1 MRNLQRPGRS
11 PVMASNAMI
20 ATSHPLASQVGIDI
34 LKAGGNAVDAA
45 IAACAT
51 LCVVEPAMT
60 GIGGDCFAL
69 YSPAGS
75 TKPLALNGSGR
86 APKAASVDAIKAKGF
101 DAIEVQSAHAVTI
114 PGAIAAWT
122 KLNTDHGTKPIQE
135 LLAPAISYAEN
146 GFPIMHRVGIDWAD
160 LTPKLLADDVSSKVL
175 LKNGK
180 APKIGTIFSQ
190 PLLGATLKKI
200 AAQGRSGFYKGE
212 VAEDIVNRLNSL
224 GGLHTLA
231 DLEECQAEYVVPVS
245 TDYKKHQV
253 HECPPN
259 GQGICALI
267 ILNILSRHDIK
278 RLNEVDQIHLLAE
291 ATKLAYHQRDLY
303 ISDPSFSKIPVEWLL
318 SDKHTDQLSEMI
330 NLDIASNIDSLK
342 FPSHDDTT
350 YLCCVDSNGNAI
362 SFINSLFSGFG
373 SGIMAPKSGVILQN
387 RGSSFLIDDTHV
399 NRIEGGKRPM
409 HTIIPGMLTQNE
421 KAVAPFGVMG
431 GQYQSTGHSNFISNI
446 LDRGLD
452 LQEAMDQ
459 PRSFAIDGKLQVEN
473 NFSSTVCE
481 KLQKKGHELEFVE
494 KPLGGSQAVWI
505 DHTNGVLIGASDPR
519 KDGCAIGY

>member
-160 LTPKLLADDVSSKVL
+160 LAPKLLADDVSSKVL
-175 LKNGK
+175 LKSS
-180 APKIGTIFSQ
+180 A
-190 PLLGATLKKI
+190 
-200 AAQGRSGFYKGE
+200 
-212 VAEDIVNRLNSL
+212 VN
-224 GGLHTLA
+224 
-231 DLEECQAEYVVPVS
+231 C
-245 TDYKKHQV
+245 
-253 HECPPN
+253 
-259 GQGICALI
+259 
-267 ILNILSRHDIK
+267 
-278 RLNEVDQIHLLAE
+278 
-291 ATKLAYHQRDLY
+291 
-303 ISDPSFSKIPVEWLL
+303 
-318 SDKHTDQLSEMI
+318 
-330 NLDIASNIDSLK
+330 
-342 FPSHDDTT
+342 
-350 YLCCVDSNGNAI
+350 
-362 SFINSLFSGFG
+362 
-373 SGIMAPKSGVILQN
+373 
-387 RGSSFLIDDTHV
+387 
-399 NRIEGGKRPM
+399 
-409 HTIIPGMLTQNE
+409 
-421 KAVAPFGVMG
+421 
-431 GQYQSTGHSNFISNI
+431 
-446 LDRGLD
+446 
-452 LQEAMDQ
+452 
-459 PRSFAIDGKLQVEN
+459 
-473 NFSSTVCE
+473 
-481 KLQKKGHELEFVE
+481 
-494 KPLGGSQAVWI
+494 
-505 DHTNGVLIGASDPR
+505 
-519 KDGCAIGY
+519 